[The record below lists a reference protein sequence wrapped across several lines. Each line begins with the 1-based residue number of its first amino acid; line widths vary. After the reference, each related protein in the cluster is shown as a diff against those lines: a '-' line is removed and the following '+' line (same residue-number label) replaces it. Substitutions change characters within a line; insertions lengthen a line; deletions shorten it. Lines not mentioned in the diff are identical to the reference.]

1 MKLLLSCEHAFNTIP
16 QPFESYFT
24 AASEILDS
32 HRGYDPGAYDLFRYL
47 EPLSDF
53 SIHQEIGRLLIETN
67 RSLHHASL
75 FSEFSRKMS
84 SEEKEQLISSY
95 YESYR
100 NRVEE
105 FIEDHIAKSEILHLS
120 VHSFTPVWKGQERNA
135 EIGILYD
142 PSRLPEKEY
151 ANLLRQQLKALLP
164 QLRIRRNYP
173 YLGKSDGLTTYLRK
187 KFPEKYLGIEL
198 EVNQKLVRNNTF
210 ETDLKMGIYRAV
222 EKLLK

>member
-75 FSEFSRKMS
+75 FFRIFTKDVFRRKGTTH
-84 SEEKEQLISSY
+84 
-95 YESYR
+95 
-100 NRVEE
+100 
-105 FIEDHIAKSEILHLS
+105 FHL
-120 VHSFTPVWKGQERNA
+120 
-135 EIGILYD
+135 L
-142 PSRLPEKEY
+142 
-151 ANLLRQQLKALLP
+151 
-164 QLRIRRNYP
+164 
-173 YLGKSDGLTTYLRK
+173 
-187 KFPEKYLGIEL
+187 
-198 EVNQKLVRNNTF
+198 
-210 ETDLKMGIYRAV
+210 
-222 EKLLK
+222 